1 MLSRA
6 SFVRSA
12 MSPQLFAARCVTIR
26 ASPKPAELLEGHDEK
41 NMRLKRPLSP
51 HLTIYKFQITSV
63 LSITH
68 RFTGLA
74 LTGYAT
80 VLAVGALALPHDIS
94 HYITM
99 IESLQLS
106 APTLLATKFVLAFP
120 ATYHTVN
127 GVRHLFWDL
136 GRFLSIKEVYTTGY
150 TMLGIST
157 VLAGILSAL

>member
-6 SFVRSA
+6 SFAKA
-12 MSPQLFAARCVTIR
+12 MAPQLMSARCVTMR
-26 ASPKPAELLEGHDEK
+26 AAPVAAIKDESHDEK
-41 NMRLKRPLSP
+41 NARLNRPLSP

-80 VLAVGALALPHDIS
+80 ILGLGALALPHDFS
-94 HYITM
+94 HYLTM
-99 IESLQLS
+99 VEALQLS
-106 APTLLATKFVLAFP
+106 APTLILTKLVLAYP
-120 ATYHTVN
+120 AAYHTVN

-136 GRFLSIKEVYTTGY
+136 GKFLTIKEVYTTGY
-150 TMLGIST
+150 TMLGVSAVIAV
-157 VLAGILSAL
+157 VLALL